1 MKWVFFLLLAANL
14 GLAGYV
20 YVNESSPNPDAQIVM
35 QQMNA
40 DQIQIVAPR
49 APSVVLATQS
59 PVVAATPSPVVA
71 ATPSPPE
78 PLPETANPQGRSP
91 ERRVCLEWGSFADID
106 LPRVQTALNGLAVG
120 ESVRTIEITVPA
132 GYWLYLP
139 PRKSKADMDKKIAEL
154 KVLGITEYSP
164 VLEAGPWRYAVS
176 LGMFRNEDG
185 AKKQLDVLQKKGV
198 RSARI
203 GERTPRDTR
212 IALLIVGPSTGQ
224 AAKLGELAAE
234 YPGTEVRKVECP
246 AS

>member
-20 YVNESSPNPDAQIVM
+20 YVNERSPNPDAQILM

-49 APSVVLATQS
+49 AL
-59 PVVAATPSPVVA
+59 PVVA

-78 PLPETANPQGRSP
+78 ALPETANPQGASP

-106 LPRVQTALNGLAVG
+106 LPKVQTALNGLAVG

-198 RSARI
+198 RSARL
-203 GERTPRDTR
+203 GERTQPEARTAFV
-212 IALLIVGPSTGQ
+212 IGNPSAGQ
-224 AAKLGELAAE
+224 TAKLEALVADFS
-234 YPGTEVRKVECP
+234 GTQLRTVNCP
-246 AS
+246 PP

>member
-1 MKWVFFLLLAANL
+1 MKRVFFLLLAANL

-20 YVNESSPNPDAQIVM
+20 YVSERSPNPDAQILM

-49 APSVVLATQS
+49 APSVV
-59 PVVAATPSPVVA
+59 AATPSPGVA

-78 PLPETANPQGRSP
+78 PLPVTANPPGAPP
-91 ERRVCLEWGSFADID
+91 ESRVCLEWGGFADID
-106 LPRVQTALNGLAVG
+106 LPKAQTALNGLAVG
-120 ESVRTIEITVPA
+120 ESMRKIEITVPA
-132 GYWLYLP
+132 GYWIYLP

-154 KVLGITEYSP
+154 KGLGITEYSP
-164 VLEAGPWRYAVS
+164 MLEAGPWRYGVS
-176 LGMFRNEDG
+176 LGMFHNEEG
-185 AKKQLDVLQKKGV
+185 AKKQLDALQKKGV

-212 IALLIVGPSTGQ
+212 AALLIVGPSSEQ

-234 YPGTEVRKVECP
+234 YPGTEVRTVECP
-246 AS
+246 TS